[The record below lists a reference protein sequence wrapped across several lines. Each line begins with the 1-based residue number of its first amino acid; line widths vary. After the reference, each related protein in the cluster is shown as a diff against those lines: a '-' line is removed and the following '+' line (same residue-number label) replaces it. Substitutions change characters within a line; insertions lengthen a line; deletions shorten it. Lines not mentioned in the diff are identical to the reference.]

1 MQFAL
6 KDMSLE
12 GTYING
18 KRIER
23 IQLANGQRIRM
34 GNTEMIYHEKR

>member
-1 MQFAL
+1 
-6 KDMSLE
+6 MSMN
-12 GTYING
+12 GTFINK

-23 IQLANGQRIRM
+23 AGLEDRQTILM